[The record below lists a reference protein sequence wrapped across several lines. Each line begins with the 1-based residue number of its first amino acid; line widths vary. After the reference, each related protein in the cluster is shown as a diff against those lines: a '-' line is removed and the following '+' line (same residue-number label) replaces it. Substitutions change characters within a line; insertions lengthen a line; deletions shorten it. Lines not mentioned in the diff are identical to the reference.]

1 MACCHSEKK
10 TNSSSL
16 LVSPLL
22 RTPLLLLLL
31 LILSPSARAVTYD
44 ASADGDGFDLYEAMD
59 LAQAGDT
66 VNLQDG
72 TYDSALVSVRDG
84 EFGSPITVSGGPG
97 AIIKGSY
104 SSRSVLIT
112 HSFITLKGFT
122 VEGKIGTSDTD
133 EASWV
138 NKCVYVEGP
147 GSQSSAVL
155 DGFVMEDM
163 IVQNCGG
170 ECVRL
175 KDSVVNAQVM
185 GNTISNCGVHD
196 YMFNSGDKN
205 GEGVYIGTS
214 STQWTNGEDTCN
226 DNLVSGN
233 RISTSGNEC
242 VDIKEGA
249 SGNVIEDNI
258 CSEQLDAESGCYD
271 SRGDG
276 NTFRYNVGTDCM
288 GAGVRLGGWEVDGHQ
303 YGVGNSVYGNDF
315 NAVGEGALKV
325 LVGEQGDICGNTCED
340 GSCSLVGD
348 DDDDDDDDD
357 DVDDYYGED
366 EEELD
371 SDDDDDGGSGFVT
384 PLSEDDDGG
393 EEAQDSDDDD
403 FRVSADADSDDDDN
417 NYDDIHDDN
426 VYYYYG
432 EEEEKLGRDDDD
444 DDDDGSGF
452 VTPLSEDDDDGGEE
466 AQDSDDEDDF
476 RVSADADSDDD
487 DDDDF
492 RVSSDSDEGSSS
504 SSRSR
509 SRRGK
514 DDDEETATA
523 TTTDDDY
530 SDDYGDRFDS
540 DDDESARRDRRRLR
554 GGAVRAS

>member
-1 MACCHSEKK
+1 MACCNSEKK

-16 LVSPLL
+16 PVSPLL
-22 RTPLLLLLL
+22 RNALLLLLL
-31 LILSPSARAVTYD
+31 LLHSPSARAVTFD

-72 TYDSALVSVRDG
+72 TYDSALVSVRGG

-122 VEGKIGTSDTD
+122 VEGKVGTSDTD

-175 KDSVVNAQVM
+175 KDSVVNAQVT

-196 YMFNSGDKN
+196 FMFNSGDKN

-226 DNLVSGN
+226 DNLVFGN

-249 SGNVIEDNI
+249 SGNVVENNI
-258 CSEQLDAESGCYD
+258 CSDQLDAESGCYD

-276 NTFRYNVGTDCM
+276 NTFRGT
-288 GAGVRLGGWEVDGHQ
+288 G
-303 YGVGNSVYGNDF
+303 
-315 NAVGEGALKV
+315 
-325 LVGEQGDICGNTCED
+325 D
-340 GSCSLVGD
+340 GSASNESGD
-348 DDDDDDDDD
+348 DDDDDDD
-357 DVDDYYGED
+357 
-366 EEELD
+366 
-371 SDDDDDGGSGFVT
+371 GSGFVT

-417 NYDDIHDDN
+417 NEIHDDN
-426 VYYYYG
+426 VYYYPYS
-432 EEEEKLGRDDDD
+432 EEEEELDSDVDDD
-444 DDDDGSGF
+444 
-452 VTPLSEDDDDGGEE
+452 
-466 AQDSDDEDDF
+466 
-476 RVSADADSDDD
+476 DDD

-492 RVSSDSDEGSSS
+492 RASSDSDEGSSS
-504 SSRSR
+504 RSR
-509 SRRGK
+509 SHRRE
-514 DDDEETATA
+514 DDDEEAATA
-523 TTTDDDY
+523 TTDDDDDA
-530 SDDYGDRFDS
+530 DDYGDDNGDQFDS
-540 DDDESARRDRRRLR
+540 DDESERRDRRRLR
-554 GGAVRAS
+554 GGAGRAS